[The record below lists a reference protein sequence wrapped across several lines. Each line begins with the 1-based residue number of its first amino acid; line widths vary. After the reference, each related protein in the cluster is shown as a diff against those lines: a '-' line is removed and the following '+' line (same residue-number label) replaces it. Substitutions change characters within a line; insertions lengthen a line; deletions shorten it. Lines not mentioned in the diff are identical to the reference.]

1 MVYDQE
7 LQSSND
13 NIAIHILKCMAAIN
27 RAQEETYCL
36 QTSMFQILTFHEQ
49 PC

>member
-1 MVYDQE
+1 MVYGQE

-13 NIAIHILKCMAAIN
+13 NIAMHILKCMAAIN
-27 RAQEETYCL
+27 TAQEETQCL
-36 QTSMFQILTFHEQ
+36 QTSMSQILTFPEH

>member
-1 MVYDQE
+1 MVYGQE

-13 NIAIHILKCMAAIN
+13 NTAIHILKCMAAIN
-27 RAQEETYCL
+27 TAQEEIQCL
-36 QTSMFQILTFHEQ
+36 QTLMFWILTFHEH